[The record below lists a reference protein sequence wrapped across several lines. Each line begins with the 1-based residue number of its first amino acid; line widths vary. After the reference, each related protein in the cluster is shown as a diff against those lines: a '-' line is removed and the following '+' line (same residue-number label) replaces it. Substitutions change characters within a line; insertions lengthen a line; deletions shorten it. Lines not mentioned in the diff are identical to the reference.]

1 MSSVLYDG
9 IVTCKVGSGRRDT
22 KERSRSLIMKRIEV
36 PQRRFDFTLQVIDL
50 NQKYF
55 EKRERF
61 GHIGVCIGL
70 SDAIGRE
77 K

>member
-1 MSSVLYDG
+1 
-9 IVTCKVGSGRRDT
+9 
-22 KERSRSLIMKRIEV
+22 MKRIEV
-36 PQRRFDFTLQVIDL
+36 LQRRFDFTLQVMDL

-61 GHIGVCIGL
+61 GHIGLCIGI
-70 SDAIGRE
+70 SDAIGGE